1 MIGGVIY
8 GMMKH
13 IGHGQDAVIILE
25 RRCEMLVYIS
35 GAITN
40 DPNYKD
46 KFAKAEKYLT
56 DKGHTVINPAKVAE
70 SLPEL
75 EHEQYMRIDK
85 AMIDSCDAVYFLKDW
100 EQSKGAREEYL
111 YALSNATKLIFEGDN
126 EDEL

>member
-1 MIGGVIY
+1 
-8 GMMKH
+8 
-13 IGHGQDAVIILE
+13 
-25 RRCEMLVYIS
+25 MLVYIS

-56 DKGHTVINPAKVAE
+56 DKGHEVINPAKVAE

-75 EHEQYMRIDK
+75 NYGFYLHIDK
-85 AMIDSCDAVYFLKDW
+85 ALIDICEAVYFLKDW
-100 EQSKGAREEYL
+100 GQSIGAREEYL
-111 YALSNATKLIFEGDN
+111 YVIERNQRCNTSELGGFMAKLIFEGDN

>member
-1 MIGGVIY
+1 
-8 GMMKH
+8 
-13 IGHGQDAVIILE
+13 
-25 RRCEMLVYIS
+25 MLVYIS

-56 DKGHTVINPAKVAE
+56 DKGHEVINPAKVAE

-75 EHEQYMRIDK
+75 DYGLYLHIDK
-85 AMIDSCDAVYFLKDW
+85 ALIGICEAVYFLKDW
-100 EQSKGAREEYL
+100 GQSKGAREEYL
-111 YALSNATKLIFEGDN
+111 HVIERNQKYNTLELGGFKAKLIFEGEN